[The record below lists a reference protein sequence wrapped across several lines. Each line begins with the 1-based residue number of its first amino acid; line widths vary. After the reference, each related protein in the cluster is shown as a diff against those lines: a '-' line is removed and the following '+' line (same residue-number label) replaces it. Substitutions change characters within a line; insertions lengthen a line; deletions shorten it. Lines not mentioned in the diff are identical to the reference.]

1 MMKNQEGSISV
12 FLAAVFLVFLLFI
25 SLCTEGIYLYVGKGK
40 AMGACM
46 AGLSHMRGNYQK
58 ELEEMYHIFGMDH
71 RYAEKAEADLVKK
84 IEESLEGSQDTFHFQ
99 ISTASLSDK
108 TYLSDE
114 NGEILKYQ
122 IRELM
127 KYEMPADILSTW
139 KEKWDKT
146 AASGKDVGD
155 IREEME
161 EDVQKAEEEA
171 KEGEQEEENETKQ
184 EQEDPRKGFMEM
196 LREGSI
202 PLVMGKRKVSSGKI
216 PIRYGKK
223 DTQEEET
230 WDFMKKENVEEQLK
244 KTEKMSS
251 APSLADE
258 LPGILYSTRYFH
270 FLTSKEKKEGIQYE
284 VEYLIAGK
292 DSEKENLGSVLWK
305 MIHLRF
311 PINALYV
318 YQDAAKKKE
327 AGMIASS
334 ILGITG
340 IPPLVAAAKHL
351 LLLALAYGESIID
364 VRNLAEGN
372 KVPLVKSKTSWQ
384 LSFQGLAGL
393 NCTRKTSKNGLSYE
407 DYLVLLLAMQKE
419 KEEKYVRMMDVME
432 DNIRKKDAGF
442 RMDRC
447 LTAWKVTV
455 PIRMKRLA
463 FGGMSLPFGTYTSWK
478 FKRTASY

>member
-1 MMKNQEGSISV
+1 
-12 FLAAVFLVFLLFI
+12 
-25 SLCTEGIYLYVGKGK
+25 
-40 AMGACM
+40 
-46 AGLSHMRGNYQK
+46 
-58 ELEEMYHIFGMDH
+58 
-71 RYAEKAEADLVKK
+71 
-84 IEESLEGSQDTFHFQ
+84 
-99 ISTASLSDK
+99 
-108 TYLSDE
+108 
-114 NGEILKYQ
+114 
-122 IRELM
+122 
-127 KYEMPADILSTW
+127 
-139 KEKWDKT
+139 
-146 AASGKDVGD
+146 
-155 IREEME
+155 
-161 EDVQKAEEEA
+161 
-171 KEGEQEEENETKQ
+171 
-184 EQEDPRKGFMEM
+184 
-196 LREGSI
+196 
-202 PLVMGKRKVSSGKI
+202 
-216 PIRYGKK
+216 
-223 DTQEEET
+223 
-230 WDFMKKENVEEQLK
+230 
-244 KTEKMSS
+244 
-251 APSLADE
+251 
-258 LPGILYSTRYFH
+258 
-270 FLTSKEKKEGIQYE
+270 
-284 VEYLIAGK
+284 
-292 DSEKENLGSVLWK
+292 
-305 MIHLRF
+305 
-311 PINALYV
+311 
-318 YQDAAKKKE
+318 
-327 AGMIASS
+327 MIASS